1 MKIKLKL
8 LKIILIFVIICLS
21 LHSYN
26 KYGQITDSFL

>member
-1 MKIKLKL
+1 MKINLKL

-26 KYGQITDSFL
+26 NHGQITDNFL